1 MNVCPLCGYEFEHG
15 ANNACAS
22 CPLGA
27 SCNTEC
33 CPNCGYKFVT
43 GSKTVDFVKKLF
55 TRSK

>member
-1 MNVCPLCGYEFEHG
+1 MNTCSLCGYEFEHG
-15 ANNACAS
+15 ASSSCAS

-27 SCNTEC
+27 SCNTMC

-55 TRSK
+55 TRSR